1 MICSK
6 QAGSFRRPAAIL
18 KTIERET
25 AKDKVGVST
34 NWPPYCLKSSN
45 HVICRLPEI
54 SLSRLLSWKPLTEKS
69 LGTRLGLPQTGRHF
83 GKTVTEKPPGRS
95 WRIVDKTLGGQKL
108 KYAHNQ
114 KANSAKLAK
123 LLDLEAMLQ
132 QRSGSYYFILI

>member
-69 LGTRLGLPQTGRHF
+69 LGTRLGLPQTGRHLKKILTKKLLEWSPDSQPF
-83 GKTVTEKPPGRS
+83 WKNSDRKTPRT
-95 WRIVDKTLGGQKL
+95 
-108 KYAHNQ
+108 
-114 KANSAKLAK
+114 KLADCGQNIRWTK
-123 LLDLEAMLQ
+123 IKICA
-132 QRSGSYYFILI
+132 